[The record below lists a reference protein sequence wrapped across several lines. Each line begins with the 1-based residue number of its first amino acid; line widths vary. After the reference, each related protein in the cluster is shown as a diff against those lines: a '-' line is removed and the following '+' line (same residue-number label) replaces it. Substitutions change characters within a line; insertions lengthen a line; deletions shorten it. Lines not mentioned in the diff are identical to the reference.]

1 MCSFHSDF
9 RLKVFL
15 SGSGYREKEFLSLA
29 QVSNPACVSFTGSG
43 LRDRVL
49 LDYSR
54 TMSHSSTVVW
64 VSQSQ
69 SIT

>member
-15 SGSGYREKEFLSLA
+15 SGSGYREKVLSLA
-29 QVSNPACVSFTGSG
+29 QVSNPACVCFTGSG

-49 LDYSR
+49 LDCSR
-54 TMSHSSTVVW
+54 AMSHRSTVVR